1 MIVVDTNIIAYMI
14 FPGDY
19 TQSVESLHEFD
30 PHWEVPVLWRSEFL
44 NVVALHFRK
53 NLINYLEA
61 LDAIE
66 KGIKLIGARE
76 HEVSA
81 FATMEFVQNSPC
93 SSYDCEFMALADRLN
108 VNLITYDKQILRTFP
123 VLALRPEEYIKN
135 NKIKE

>member
-1 MIVVDTNIIAYMI
+1 MIVVDTNIIACLV
-14 FPGDY
+14 FPGNC

-30 PHWEVPVLWRSEFL
+30 PHWEVPFLWRSEFL
-44 NVVALHFRK
+44 NVVTLHLRK

-81 FATMEFVQNSPC
+81 FAAMEFVHHSTCSP
-93 SSYDCEFMALADRLN
+93 YDCEFLALADRLK
-108 VNLITYDKQILRTFP
+108 VNLVTYNKEILKTFP
-123 VLALRPEEYIKN
+123 MLASRPEEYIK
-135 NKIKE
+135 KQHD